1 MNNPNQGD
9 VGQQGDAAIEVGQGS
24 QRRPVYYW
32 GGKMHNVPEGFKIP
46 RMTLGSLITCW
57 FVGDKR
63 DGIPP
68 LRFVQC
74 YDLVDKKNAK
84 VIISQ
89 WRTLIKHVRRAADSV
104 GFRIPENN
112 NMTTADTVALYQA
125 IQPLFRYKSL
135 RVNHKQQYDA
145 ILWKTVFNI
154 VIKNKGKFAT
164 EVLN

>member
-1 MNNPNQGD
+1 MTECSDGIVARLKQELDDQFVGGDHHQASVVLNEVQQIQGEMRSLLNKLNNPNQGD

-24 QRRPVYYW
+24 QQRPVYYW

-74 YDLVDKKNAK
+74 YDLVDKKMQK
-84 VIISQ
+84 
-89 WRTLIKHVRRAADSV
+89 L
-104 GFRIPENN
+104 
-112 NMTTADTVALYQA
+112 
-125 IQPLFRYKSL
+125 
-135 RVNHKQQYDA
+135 
-145 ILWKTVFNI
+145 
-154 VIKNKGKFAT
+154 
-164 EVLN
+164 